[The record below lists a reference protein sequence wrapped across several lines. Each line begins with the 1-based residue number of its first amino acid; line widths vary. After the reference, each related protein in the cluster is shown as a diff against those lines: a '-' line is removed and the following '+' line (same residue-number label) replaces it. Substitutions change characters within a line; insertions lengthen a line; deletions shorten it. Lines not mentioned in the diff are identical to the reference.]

1 MKQTRYHLSMR
12 IRVTPKEVFPGIETT
27 SNGTHEFAIG
37 VLADHLKI
45 GDGVVVYSPNYDFS
59 ECAVF
64 AVAEVISVQ
73 PELDTCTL
81 DVRLISG
88 IIKPDSNAK
97 HKWQKNPYLCPDK
110 SKVQK
115 YKFIDLFVH
124 AFNDKSWAE
133 RPNQDLSKRYAKF
146 DLSKR
151 TLLPTRGYVYLFKSS
166 DAYKIGMSTDT
177 AHRKKR
183 IEKDKKMNLEF
194 IHEFP
199 SNDYE
204 RAEATLH
211 LDFANCRRKRTEF
224 FELTPEEVERI
235 QLISQMDFPLP

>member
-1 MKQTRYHLSMR
+1 MR
-12 IRVTPKEVFPGIETT
+12 IRVTPKEVFPGIEI
-27 SNGTHEFAIG
+27 SPDGKQEFSIG
-37 VLADHLKI
+37 ALADHLNI
-45 GDGVVVYSPNYDFS
+45 GDGVVLYTPNDDFS
-59 ECAVF
+59 ECSVF
-64 AVAEVISVQ
+64 AVAEVVAVDNVR
-73 PELDTCTL
+73 DTCSL
-81 DVRLISG
+81 DVRRHSSVIEPS
-88 IIKPDSNAK
+88 KNAR
-97 HKWQKNPYLCPDK
+97 WRWRDNCYLCLDK
-110 SKVQK
+110 KKVLK
-115 YKFIDLFVH
+115 YELIDLFVQ
-124 AFNDKSWAE
+124 AFNDKSWAK
-133 RPNQDLSKRYAKF
+133 RPIQDLSKRYAKF

>member
-1 MKQTRYHLSMR
+1 MR
-12 IRVTPKEVFPGIETT
+12 IRVTPKEVFPGIEI
-27 SNGTHEFAIG
+27 SPDGMHEFSIG
-37 VLADHLKI
+37 VLADHLAI
-45 GDGVVVYSPNYDFS
+45 GDGVVLYTPNDDFS

-73 PELDTCTL
+73 PELDTCKL

-115 YKFIDLFVH
+115 YKLIDFFVQ

-133 RPNQDLSKRYAKF
+133 RPSQDLSKRYAKF

-151 TLLPTRGYVYLFKSS
+151 TPLPTRGYVYLFESKDS
-166 DAYKIGMSTDT
+166 YKIGRSTDT
-177 AHRKKR
+177 VQRKKR
-183 IEKDKKMNLEF
+183 IEKEKQMNLEF
-194 IHEFP
+194 IHEFL

-211 LDFANCRRKRTEF
+211 LEFTHCRRGKSEF
-224 FELTPEEVERI
+224 FDLTPSEVERI
-235 QLISQMDFPLP
+235 QAISSMDFLLP